1 MGDMHSFAKRMRDKA
16 NRVEPEVARLVK
28 AAAISVVTEVARDT
42 PVKTGQAGSNWL
54 TNIGAPFPYFIADE
68 SGARRWTDSVAFA
81 KSALTNYKADTAI
94 HITNN
99 VPYIAELNRGTSRQ
113 APKLFVQMAVL
124 RARYTFRAIKINL
137 G

>member
-1 MGDMHSFAKRMRDKA
+1 MGDLHSFAKRMRDKA

-28 AAAISVVTEVARDT
+28 AAAITVVTEVASST
-42 PVKTGQAGSNWL
+42 PVKTGQASSNWL
-54 TNIGAPFPYFIADE
+54 TSIGAPFPYYIAAEDY
-68 SGARRWTDSVAFA
+68 SRKWTDSVSFA
-81 KSALTNYKADTAI
+81 KSVLTNYKSDTAI

-124 RARYTFRAIKINL
+124 RARYSFRAIKINL